1 MKKVNFTPRKRIT
14 IQKGICTCF
23 HCSRQRQTRTQTSP
37 LKHRHILRLPR
48 PEAIIHRNV
57 PLRPSIYTLTISLSQ
72 HRVLPRFFPRRVTS
86 LWLRSAYRISNSST
100 RTVFS
105 TTMILF
111 LLFHTKTSKFL
122 TISIHTKTR
131 STLYPDDDSIQI
143 FINSIR
149 YCHYFDTSVLNNT
162 PKYVMLEYFYQVL
175 QMLIG
180 EVTTQPFIT
189 VSSIVKISNILEGL
203 VTENKIFEML
213 RWFTETAI
221 LSTDY
226 ANDAHAHSSLLTG
239 YKHIL
244 NHPPSDTTK

>member
-1 MKKVNFTPRKRIT
+1 
-14 IQKGICTCF
+14 
-23 HCSRQRQTRTQTSP
+23 
-37 LKHRHILRLPR
+37 
-48 PEAIIHRNV
+48 
-57 PLRPSIYTLTISLSQ
+57 
-72 HRVLPRFFPRRVTS
+72 
-86 LWLRSAYRISNSST
+86 
-100 RTVFS
+100 
-105 TTMILF
+105 
-111 LLFHTKTSKFL
+111 
-122 TISIHTKTR
+122 
-131 STLYPDDDSIQI
+131 
-143 FINSIR
+143 
-149 YCHYFDTSVLNNT
+149 
-162 PKYVMLEYFYQVL
+162 MLEYFYQVL